1 MRVQT
6 QNFGSTAPF
15 FFCQVLL
22 KGLGGGNIW
31 SFKSCFPER
40 RLKAVEGE
48 IEMKRT
54 WKISEEGGGFAG
66 GGSVMGKEEEDPAT
80 VDDPNHALKVFLDRI
95 PISSIPGIQNS
106 SVLEL
111 KPSDSIRDAIALL
124 HQKDVF
130 AAPIADGWATED
142 RNFSDH
148 NIGVVDLASMILWC
162 MEEIEK
168 SAENF
173 DKEGDDLF
181 SALDKL
187 PQIGQATIRELA
199 KSFRWASF
207 LPAYP
212 DDTLLHVLLLLSKH
226 QLKAVPII
234 SHVDSRVI
242 GFLTQNAVLHLLL
255 QCSGLNWFDRIAD
268 KALCEFRFE
277 MGDSVV
283 HVNGDQSV
291 AEALHQLWENRLS
304 GIPILDR
311 TSKRLIGAL
320 RITDIPLLLDD
331 SRLFSGRKEM
341 TVMELIDADAMR
353 SSVPSSPEVPIE
365 GELGALLSAG
375 TLHLKSAGLP
385 KMNFV
390 VTNQRTD
397 RLKQAMEKLVHCR
410 SDRSFLVEKE
420 KIVGVVTIRDILM
433 QFSPPADANVGR
445 GGFFQSALHET
456 GCHDDKGNPV
466 VNR

>member
-268 KALCEFRFE
+268 KALCEFR
-277 MGDSVV
+277 
-283 HVNGDQSV
+283 
-291 AEALHQLWENRLS
+291 
-304 GIPILDR
+304 
-311 TSKRLIGAL
+311 
-320 RITDIPLLLDD
+320 
-331 SRLFSGRKEM
+331 EM